1 MLRSCFL
8 HSFHSFHFLKGHQ
21 ILIPSKKRN
30 QNNNNVRQGRVIA
43 ELYSSQLIASRR
55 HLSKRYYRILLY
67 ILQILLIIPQVD
79 SENRISYD
87 HDAVQIWQVTLT
99 HNQQLSWLFTMYLN
113 RIPRL
118 CFASPSTQQA
128 TNQLKDQLINQGH
141 STTQKSPDTDH
152 DQRQRSRQSLSDT
165 QGQSHF
171 FLPFLYKQSS
181 SSAQPCVQGTTDTCT
196 FF

>member
-1 MLRSCFL
+1 MIQPYFDFLKRVWKSYFLIHSVISKERPERKMLRSCFL

-67 ILQILLIIPQVD
+67 ILQILLIVPQVD

-87 HDAVQIWQVTLT
+87 HDAVQI
-99 HNQQLSWLFTMYLN
+99 
-113 RIPRL
+113 
-118 CFASPSTQQA
+118 
-128 TNQLKDQLINQGH
+128 
-141 STTQKSPDTDH
+141 
-152 DQRQRSRQSLSDT
+152 
-165 QGQSHF
+165 
-171 FLPFLYKQSS
+171 
-181 SSAQPCVQGTTDTCT
+181 
-196 FF
+196 